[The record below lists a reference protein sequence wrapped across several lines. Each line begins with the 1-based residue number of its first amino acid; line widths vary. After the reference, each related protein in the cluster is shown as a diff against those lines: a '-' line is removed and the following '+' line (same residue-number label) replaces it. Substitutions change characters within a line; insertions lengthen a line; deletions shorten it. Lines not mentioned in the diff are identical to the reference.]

1 MKLQSAVQERAMK
14 GIILAGGSGTRLY
27 PVTKGVSKQL
37 MPIYDKPMIYYPL
50 SVLMLAG
57 IKDILIITTPED
69 KAGFERLLGDG
80 YEWGISISYEVQ
92 PRPEGLAQAF
102 IIGEDF
108 ISDDNVCLILGDNIF
123 YGHGFR
129 PLLENVVDNLVGARI
144 FGYRVSDPYRFG
156 VVEVDSCER
165 VLSIEEKPNH
175 PKSNIAVTGLYF
187 YDNQVIDFAKKVE
200 PSARGELE
208 ITSINQM
215 YLDRDELKA
224 EILGRGFAWLD
235 TGTHTAMQEA
245 SQFVEIIE
253 KRQGLKISCPE
264 EIAWRRKWIDD
275 THLLGLASDLCQNE
289 YGAYLKSL
297 LLNDDRIKWEQR
309 TEYSQSSSLKVVP
322 AG

>member
-1 MKLQSAVQERAMK
+1 
-14 GIILAGGSGTRLY
+14 
-27 PVTKGVSKQL
+27 
-37 MPIYDKPMIYYPL
+37 
-50 SVLMLAG
+50 
-57 IKDILIITTPED
+57 
-69 KAGFERLLGDG
+69 
-80 YEWGISISYEVQ
+80 
-92 PRPEGLAQAF
+92 
-102 IIGEDF
+102 
-108 ISDDNVCLILGDNIF
+108 
-123 YGHGFR
+123 
-129 PLLENVVDNLVGARI
+129 
-144 FGYRVSDPYRFG
+144 GYRVSDPHRFG

-187 YDNQVIDFAKKVE
+187 YDNQVIDFAKQVE

-289 YGAYLKSL
+289 YGEYLKSL
-297 LLNDDRIKWEQR
+297 LINDDRIKWEQR
-309 TEYSQSSSLKVVP
+309 VEYSQGSSLEFVP
-322 AG
+322 TG

>member
-108 ISDDNVCLILGDNIF
+108 IGDDNVCLILGDNIF

-129 PLLENVVDNLVGARI
+129 PLLEDAVDNLVGARI

-187 YDNQVIDFAKKVE
+187 YDNQVIDFAKQVE

-309 TEYSQSSSLKVVP
+309 TEYSQNGSLEVAP
-322 AG
+322 TG